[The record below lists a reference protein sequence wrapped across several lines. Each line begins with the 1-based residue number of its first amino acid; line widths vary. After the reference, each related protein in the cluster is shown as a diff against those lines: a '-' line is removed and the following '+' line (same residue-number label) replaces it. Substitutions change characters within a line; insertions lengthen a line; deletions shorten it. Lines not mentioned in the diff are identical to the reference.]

1 MQLQNI
7 AYQIVLI
14 MVEKLVGLKKLII
27 RKIECSLDIEI
38 GQITRPI
45 KYPNGFLILKVND
58 KREMKK
64 NKY

>member
-1 MQLQNI
+1 MSDL
-7 AYQIVLI
+7 L
-14 MVEKLVGLKKLII
+14 
-27 RKIECSLDIEI
+27 RDIEI

-64 NKY
+64 INIDDELREAIKFEKIDNLINFHFFL